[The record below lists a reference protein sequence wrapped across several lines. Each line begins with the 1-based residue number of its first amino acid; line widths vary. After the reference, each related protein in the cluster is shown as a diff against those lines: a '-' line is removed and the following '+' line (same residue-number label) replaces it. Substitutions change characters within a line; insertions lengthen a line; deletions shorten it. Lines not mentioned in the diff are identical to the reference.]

1 MEVWIVFGLT
11 QEHII
16 QNYWETMYHFEGVFS
31 SKENAENFVKE
42 RNEWISEFYDTFE
55 IEKYKLDEF

>member
-11 QEHII
+11 NEQII
-16 QNYWETMYHFEGVFS
+16 PDYWDTMYYFEGVFS
-31 SKENAENFVKE
+31 SKEKAENFIKE
-42 RNEWISEFYDTFE
+42 HNEWIGEIYDTFE